1 MRTSASISWTDMNR
15 ILFTL
20 AVGLTA
26 SGPVPGVS
34 QVLPGPAPSTG
45 GLELPALLDS
55 VALRNPRLQ
64 AVTASVEAAASRVS
78 EASTLP
84 DPMFQLGVMNFG
96 LPDFNT
102 DMVNSMAPS
111 VQLMQTVPFPGKL
124 GLRGEIA
131 EASMEMARV
140 GADETWW
147 QIRDEASVRFFELYA
162 LDRQIEVE
170 QETLGLLRDLQKVAR
185 SLYASGEGRQAD
197 VLRADVEV
205 ARMDG
210 EIRRMEA
217 RRAAVAAR
225 INGLLNKPSDR
236 PVASPVLPELPSLV
250 PVQDTLRAWAWESRP
265 ALERSRLAVDQ
276 ADSRVSLAHREV
288 WPNLTLGVSYGRRDM
303 GVGTEHMGSA
313 MIGFSIP
320 IFASRRQMAARDE
333 AEAVKRFTQADLV
346 ALRSEVDAR
355 IGELLA
361 ELDRSRSLME
371 LYTGEILPQASAMME
386 SALAS
391 YRVGSVDFMT
401 LLDAHLSVN
410 RYELDLYQLQ
420 ADYGRAVAGLEA
432 VIGRPLLPTAPS
444 LVTEL
449 ETR

>member
-1 MRTSASISWTDMNR
+1 MNR
-15 ILFTL
+15 TFLTVALVL
-20 AVGLTA
+20 ALAGPSPGLA
-26 SGPVPGVS
+26 QAPPEA
-34 QVLPGPAPSTG
+34 LPPAG

-64 AVTASVEAAASRVS
+64 AVTASAEAAASRVP

-111 VQLMQTVPFPGKL
+111 VQLMQTLPFPGKL

-140 GADETWW
+140 GAAETWW
-147 QIRDEASVRFFELYA
+147 LIRDETAARFYELYA
-162 LDRQIEVE
+162 LDRQVEV
-170 QETLGLLRDLQKVAR
+170 QRETLGFLRDFQTVAR

-217 RRAAVAAR
+217 RRTALAAR
-225 INGLLNKPSDR
+225 INGLLDQPADR
-236 PVASPVLPELPSLV
+236 PVPSPVLPELPAAV
-250 PVQDTLRAWAWESRP
+250 PDQDTLRTWAWESRP

-276 ADSRVSLAHREV
+276 ADTRVALAHKDI

-303 GVGTEHMGSA
+303 GLGTEHMGSA
-313 MIGFSIP
+313 MVGFSIP
-320 IFASRRQMAARDE
+320 IFASRRQMAAREE
-333 AEAVKRFTQADLV
+333 AEAMKRVNQADL
-346 ALRSEVDAR
+346 AGLRSEVDAR

-361 ELDRSRSLME
+361 ELERSRSLIE
-371 LYTGEILPQASAMME
+371 LYEGEVLPQASAMVG
-386 SALAS
+386 SARSS
-391 YRVGSVDFMT
+391 YRVGAVDFMT
-401 LLDAHLSVN
+401 LVDAQLTVN
-410 RYELDLYQLQ
+410 RYELELYQLQ
-420 ADYGRAVAGLEA
+420 ADYGRAVSGLEA
-432 VIGRPLLPTAPS
+432 VVGRPLPKTPS
-444 LVTEL
+444 SLAAAS
-449 ETR
+449 ETTR

>member
-1 MRTSASISWTDMNR
+1 MNR
-15 ILFTL
+15 TFLSVALVL
-20 AVGLTA
+20 AAT
-26 SGPVPGVS
+26 GPLPSAAQVS
-34 QVLPGPAPSTG
+34 AEARPAGS

-64 AVTASVEAAASRVS
+64 AVAASAEAAASRVS

-102 DMVNSMAPS
+102 DMVMSMAPA

-140 GADETWW
+140 GAAETWW
-147 QIRDEASVRFFELYA
+147 QIRDETATRFFELYA
-162 LDRQIEVE
+162 LDRQIEV
-170 QETLGLLRDLQKVAR
+170 QRETLGLLRDLQTVAR

-217 RRAAVAAR
+217 RRTAVAAR
-225 INGLLNKPSDR
+225 VNGLLDQPADR
-236 PVASPVLPELPSLV
+236 AVPSPVLPELPAAV
-250 PVQDTLRAWAWESRP
+250 PAQDTLRAWAWESRP

-276 ADSRVSLAHREV
+276 ADSRVSLAHKEI
-288 WPNLTLGVSYGRRDM
+288 WPNLTLGVSYGQRDM
-303 GVGTEHMGSA
+303 GLGTEHMGSA
-313 MIGFSIP
+313 MVGFSLP
-320 IFASRRQMAARDE
+320 IFASRRQMAAREE
-333 AEAVKRFTQADLV
+333 AEAVKRANQADLV

-361 ELDRSRSLME
+361 ELERSRSLIE
-371 LYTGEILPQASAMME
+371 LYTGEVLPQASAMVE
-386 SALAS
+386 SALSS

-401 LLDAHLSVN
+401 ILDAHLSVN
-410 RYELDLYQLQ
+410 RYELELYGLQ
-420 ADYGRAVAGLEA
+420 ADYGRAVTGLEA
-432 VIGRPLLPTAPS
+432 VIGRPLPPS
-444 LVTEL
+444 TPLLAATP